1 MKIIKISNITN
12 TKVHGLINLYYM
24 SKLIFVTSENC
35 ELCNKAFKK
44 IKFINFFSSIKKVD
58 VTDGY
63 EEYLLRIPVLLKN
76 DEVVDEGVFNFWKI
90 IKKLV
95 F

>member
-1 MKIIKISNITN
+1 
-12 TKVHGLINLYYM
+12 M
-24 SKLIFVTSENC
+24 SKVIFVTSENC

-63 EEYLLRIPVLLKN
+63 EEYLLRIPVLGRC
-76 DEVVDEGVFNFWKI
+76 DVGGVEGVFNIWKI

>member
-1 MKIIKISNITN
+1 
-12 TKVHGLINLYYM
+12 M
-24 SKLIFVTSENC
+24 SKVSFVTSENC

-44 IKFINFFSSIKKVD
+44 IKFIKFFSSIKKVD

-63 EEYLLRIPVLLKN
+63 EEYQLRILVLLKN
-76 DEVVDEGVFNFWKI
+76 DEVVDEGVFNIWKI

>member
-1 MKIIKISNITN
+1 
-12 TKVHGLINLYYM
+12 M

-35 ELCNKAFKK
+35 ELCKKAFKK
-44 IKFINFFSSIKKVD
+44 IEFINFFLSINKVD

-63 EEYLLRIPVLLKN
+63 EEYLLRIPVLLKD
-76 DEVVDEGVFNFWKI
+76 DEVVDEGIFHIWKI

>member
-1 MKIIKISNITN
+1 
-12 TKVHGLINLYYM
+12 M

-35 ELCNKAFKK
+35 ELCNVAFKK
-44 IKFINFFSSIKKVD
+44 IKFINFFSSINIVD
-58 VTDGY
+58 VTNGY

-76 DEVVDEGVFNFWKI
+76 DEVVDEGVFNIWKI
-90 IKKLV
+90 IRKIV

>member
-1 MKIIKISNITN
+1 MNYVIKLL
-12 TKVHGLINLYYM
+12 KKLNL
-24 SKLIFVTSENC
+24 SIFFLT
-35 ELCNKAFKK
+35 
-44 IKFINFFSSIKKVD
+44 IKKVD

-76 DEVVDEGVFNFWKI
+76 DEVVDEGIFSIWKI

>member
-1 MKIIKISNITN
+1 MNYVIKLL
-12 TKVHGLINLYYM
+12 KKLNL
-24 SKLIFVTSENC
+24 SI
-35 ELCNKAFKK
+35 
-44 IKFINFFSSIKKVD
+44 FFSSIKKVD

-76 DEVVDEGVFNFWKI
+76 DEVVDEGVFNIWKI

>member
-1 MKIIKISNITN
+1 
-12 TKVHGLINLYYM
+12 M
-24 SKLIFVTSENC
+24 SKVIFVTSENC

-58 VTDGY
+58 VNDGY
-63 EEYLLRIPVLLKN
+63 KEYLLRTPVLLN
-76 DEVVDEGVFNFWKI
+76 NGEVVEEGIFNIWKI